1 MQLARIGTCTTAVL
15 MATYFSALPAGAQ
28 DQTALHEPA
37 AHEAH
42 GEEHF
47 HRNALGILIGGTYE
61 SEEKD
66 TFFTLGAEYE
76 RLFNPR
82 FGAILGVEYI
92 NEVDAWVL
100 VAPLVYRHRS
110 GFRLLAGPGLELKPR
125 RRGDEHED
133 GSAGSLEDGLPPT
146 EENLFLWRF
155 GVAYNQ
161 GVGERYAIAPAV
173 DVDFVRE
180 DGHWVWALVFAV
192 TFGFDF

>member
-1 MQLARIGTCTTAVL
+1 MELTRIATRTALL
-15 MATYFSALPAGAQ
+15 MMAAWFAAVPAAAQ
-28 DQTALHEPA
+28 DQAASHEPA

-47 HRNALGILIGGTYE
+47 HRNALGITIGGTYE
-61 SEEKD
+61 SEEQD
-66 TFFTLGAEYE
+66 RFFTLGAEYE
-76 RLFNPR
+76 RLFNPG
-82 FGAILGVEYI
+82 FGAILAVEYI

-161 GVGERYAIAPAV
+161 GVGERYTIAPAV

-180 DGHWVWALVFAV
+180 DGHWVWAVVFAV
-192 TFGFDF
+192 TIGIDF